1 MGDMSKIM
9 GGPVSTVPSAAG
21 GIAAIA
27 NWCEALQ
34 GKGPLINALH
44 SIKDAVLADMAILT
58 RYSRVSGDAYR
69 GLIADSAPHAHR
81 TPSVQGGF
89 GQDMLGAYATMAK
102 PGSVWLHS
110 MLDEGDNDALHAF
123 HRARGLVETAV
134 IPLGMDEKHYVLF
147 ELHFAHAI
155 GPAEVGLINMFAA
168 TMAQTWKNRTPGVL
182 TESMLNRARRPQP
195 AIAAPILSYENP
207 CRLSRAEYRVCL
219 MLSRGL
225 SKPQIQSE
233 LAITNSTMR
242 THLRNIYAK
251 TGTTGQS
258 DLIYAL
264 MSAEP
269 ATHLG
274 LAGAVA

>member
-1 MGDMSKIM
+1 
-9 GGPVSTVPSAAG
+9 
-21 GIAAIA
+21 
-27 NWCEALQ
+27 
-34 GKGPLINALH
+34 
-44 SIKDAVLADMAILT
+44 
-58 RYSRVSGDAYR
+58 
-69 GLIADSAPHAHR
+69 
-81 TPSVQGGF
+81 
-89 GQDMLGAYATMAK
+89 
-102 PGSVWLHS
+102 
-110 MLDEGDNDALHAF
+110 
-123 HRARGLVETAV
+123 
-134 IPLGMDEKHYVLF
+134 
-147 ELHFAHAI
+147 
-155 GPAEVGLINMFAA
+155 
-168 TMAQTWKNRTPGVL
+168 NRTPGVL

>member
-9 GGPVSTVPSAAG
+9 GVPVSSGPGAAG
-21 GIAAIA
+21 GISAIA

-34 GKGPLINALH
+34 GKSPLINALH
-44 SIKDAVLADMAILT
+44 SIKDAALADLAILT

-69 GLIADSAPHAHR
+69 GLIADNARGTGR
-81 TPSVQGGF
+81 TPHVQGGF
-89 GQDMLGAYATMAK
+89 GQAMMGAYATMAK

-110 MLDEGDNDALHAF
+110 MLDQGGDGPLRALY
-123 HRARGLVETAV
+123 RARGYVETAV

-147 ELHFAHAI
+147 EMHFAQPI
-155 GPAEVGLINMFAA
+155 GPSEIALINLFAA
-168 TMAQTWKNRTPGVL
+168 TMAQTWKNRQPGVL
-182 TESMLNRARRPQP
+182 TESMLNRTRRTTP
-195 AIAAPILSYENP
+195 APAAPILSYENP

-225 SKPQIQSE
+225 SKPQIQTE
-233 LAITNSTMR
+233 LAITKSTMR

-251 TGTTGQS
+251 TGTAGQS

-269 ATHLG
+269 ATSLG